1 MATDQVLST
10 NAMERCELTK
20 PLNPFVTAMDQSDWA
35 TGSSTRVNSHDTEKR
50 LNGSSPGYS
59 PRTPSPVLGGS
70 ANPSQSHSVATP
82 GHLTFPPIGLGS
94 IDQEKQLLRSMQE
107 ADEIDDPLDQEN
119 ASLVAD
125 AMEQLKKL
133 DQSTM
138 EPREVSQTVRDK
150 TYSQIRSLLDRLDQ
164 QQFSRARLKHIVHV
178 TRLASLSLLSSL
190 RISYSHMLHA
200 ERDIN
205 SRLEVELNGSKS
217 QSRMLSDMVS
227 RASLSQDE
235 ERRSHSHFKP
245 ETRSPEVNRKVSPPS
260 PSVAERNKL
269 QADKRYLRQR
279 VQDAEAQV
287 ARLEA
292 ELQSLRPMLLRQQ
305 AEEANLA
312 SIETSSHIANPPRTP
327 RRQREAMMGD
337 AKSEHLLLAARML
350 RTLRQA
356 TRPSNMSS
364 SPGSMVTDPSPNK
377 SKPFS
382 HPSDVPHTP
391 RTHRTMYPA
400 TPQSARTRPQIVTD
414 ERSLRSSIEPNA
426 PLSGIDELLYAAQ
439 SLRGSDL
446 STTAKSSQKS
456 HRGIPNS
463 DSDVYYDA
471 TSPIASSS
479 PQQMYTSGP
488 VSAPM
493 FGSPKRRRV
502 VLPQMNI
509 DEDDPHFK
517 PHYASHPPNA
527 SDAYTKSMPIEP
539 LTALDLLADQAAAHE
554 SPDRPGTHRRSHSSS
569 HASLQ
574 QPSWTPVATK
584 TASASAV
591 KPRATNNQSPE
602 KRLPYVRWST
612 EEDTK
617 LRRAIKEHGQRW
629 EHVARAVGTRSY
641 HQCRQRY
648 LLMRRKEAAANGSA
662 SPTKVSGSSISRT
675 PTKPSLQ
682 ATLATDGTP
691 FEDKPR
697 KTAMDEEMGVS
708 SSSSNSSAGARDLEA
723 RKPVPT
729 LGQPQFHSPTRYDR
743 AMPRS
748 HVHHHSASSTPQFPP
763 GRVGPVLYS

>member
-1 MATDQVLST
+1 
-10 NAMERCELTK
+10 MERSELTK
-20 PLNPFVTAMDQSDWA
+20 PLNPFVSAVDPSDPA
-35 TGSSTRVNSHDTEKR
+35 IGPSTRVDSHDAEQHLTR
-50 LNGSSPGYS
+50 LSPGRS

-70 ANPSQSHSVATP
+70 ANTTHSHSVTTP

-107 ADEIDDPLDQEN
+107 ADEVDDPLDQDN

-125 AMEQLKKL
+125 AMEQLHKI
-133 DQSTM
+133 DSATI
-138 EPREVSQTVRDK
+138 EPREAYQIVRRDN
-150 TYSQIRSLLDRLDQ
+150 TYSQIRSLLDRIEQ
-164 QQFSRARLKHIVHV
+164 QQNSRARLKHIVHV

-235 ERRSHSHFKP
+235 ERRSHPHPKP
-245 ETRSPEVNRKVSPPS
+245 ETTSPEMNRKASPTS

-292 ELQSLRPMLLRQQ
+292 ELQALRPMLLRQQ
-305 AEEANLA
+305 AEEAGTALT
-312 SIETSSHIANPPRTP
+312 ETPSQIGNPPRTP

-337 AKSEHLLLAARML
+337 ARSEHLLLAARML
-350 RTLRQA
+350 RTLRQT

-364 SPGSMVTDPSPNK
+364 SPGSMVTDTSPYKN
-377 SKPFS
+377 KPFS
-382 HPSDVPHTP
+382 HPTDVPHTP
-391 RTHRTMYPA
+391 RHHSTMYPA
-400 TPQSARTRPQIVTD
+400 TPQSARTRPQIATD

-439 SLRGSDL
+439 SLRGSDV
-446 STTAKSSQKS
+446 STTARSSQKS
-456 HRGIPNS
+456 HRAIPNS

-471 TSPIASSS
+471 TSPIASSP
-479 PQQMYTSGP
+479 PQQMYSSGP
-488 VSAPM
+488 MSAPM

-517 PHYASHPPNA
+517 PPYTSQHPNTSNA

-554 SPDRPGTHRRSHSSS
+554 SPDRSGMHRRSHSSS

-574 QPSWTPVATK
+574 QPNWTPVATK

-591 KPRATNNQSPE
+591 KPRPTNNQSPE

-675 PTKPSLQ
+675 PTKPPLQ
-682 ATLATDGTP
+682 PTLATDGTP
-691 FEDKPR
+691 FVNEPR

-723 RKPVPT
+723 RKPVPI

-748 HVHHHSASSTPQFPP
+748 HAHHHSASSTPQFPP